1 MSVMVKT
8 GIRAMSASGPLSPD
22 NDQIADITPCR
33 RRANSG
39 RSAPQQLA
47 LGMRF
52 LMPAL
57 LAAQRWP
64 GARRQWSLD
73 QAATR
78 PRFCPRASPWS
89 ADIKTGS
96 LNPIKTD
103 ALFQVR
109 SC

>member
-47 LGMRF
+47 L
-52 LMPAL
+52 
-57 LAAQRWP
+57 
-64 GARRQWSLD
+64 
-73 QAATR
+73 
-78 PRFCPRASPWS
+78 
-89 ADIKTGS
+89 
-96 LNPIKTD
+96 
-103 ALFQVR
+103 
-109 SC
+109 